1 MATKTLPIFQDIDL
15 NFTQHPV
22 RHDLVPLTDMD
33 AIVASVRNLTSTNHY
48 ERPFHPEIGCNIRK
62 LLFEP
67 LSPFTA
73 ADIARFIQETLDNFE
88 PRVIVKRI
96 ISEANADRNGYMVTL
111 EFYVNVSSQLVSIQ
125 FLLERIR

>member
-1 MATKTLPIFQDIDL
+1 MATAIYQDLDL
-15 NFTQHPV
+15 HFTQHPV
-22 RHDLVPLTDMD
+22 RHDLVPLTDVD

-73 ADIARFIQETLDNFE
+73 SDIGRFIRETLTNFE
-88 PRVIVKRI
+88 PRVKVKRI
-96 ISEANADRNGYMVTL
+96 ISEPDADRNGYMVTL
-111 EFYVNVSSQLVSIQ
+111 EFYINVSSQLISIQ

>member
-1 MATKTLPIFQDIDL
+1 MATSIYQDLDL

-22 RHDLVPLTDMD
+22 RHDLVPLTDME

-48 ERPFHPEIGCNIRK
+48 ERPFHPEIGSNIRR

-73 ADIARFIQETLDNFE
+73 SDIARFLRETITNFE
-88 PRVIVKRI
+88 PRVTIRNILSVPDD
-96 ISEANADRNGYMVTL
+96 DRNGYMITL
-111 EFYVNVSSQLVSIQ
+111 EFYVDVSAKLLSIQ

>member
-1 MATKTLPIFQDIDL
+1 MASTIYQDLDL

-22 RHDLVPLTDMD
+22 RHDLVPLTDVD

-48 ERPFHPEIGCNIRK
+48 ERPFHPEIGCNIRR

-73 ADIARFIQETLDNFE
+73 AGITRFIQETLDNFE
-88 PRVIVKRI
+88 PRVSVKRI
-96 ISEANADRNGYMVTL
+96 LSEPDPDRNGYLVTL
-111 EFYVNVSSQLVSIQ
+111 EFYINVSAQLLSIQ